1 MEVCTSLEQVTNKKL
16 TKREIVNQKAS
27 NPEFIQF
34 FQEVRLKYS
43 LFKQNKF
50 LRYFGKHQVQFYKT
64 LAYRSATGEVPNDSI
79 NRAFAA
85 MQEEK
90 DFSIIQFLESL
101 KNKKYTN
108 YKVLVDWIWIM
119 LDGKVSAPGMEQK
132 GAKLLAE
139 WVEDQKVTLT
149 EIEDCFFWIPD
160 SGRGYKL
167 SLMSIRSALAEF
179 DRVKMEQNGRFVG
192 KSLNQSFKSKDEK
205 TVEILSARDYNTSA
219 KAILEKDKAKKE
231 YIKSLAGK

>member
-1 MEVCTSLEQVTNKKL
+1 MEICQSLEQVAPKKL
-16 TKREIVNQKAS
+16 TKRDIVNQKAS

-79 NRAFAA
+79 DFAFAA

-90 DFSIIQFLESL
+90 DFSVIQFLESL

-108 YKVLVDWIWIM
+108 YKVLIDWIWIM
-119 LDGKVSAPGMEQK
+119 LDGKVAAAGMERK
-132 GAKLLAE
+132 GAKDLAE
-139 WVEDQKVTLT
+139 WVEDKKVTLT

-167 SLMSIRSALAEF
+167 SLVSIRSALAEF
-179 DRVKMEQNGRFVG
+179 DRVKTEQNGRFVG
-192 KSLNQSFKSKDEK
+192 KSLNQPFKSKDEK
-205 TVEILSARDYNTSA
+205 TVDILAGRSYNSQETLNKA
-219 KAILEKDKAKKE
+219 KAVKNYED
-231 YIKSLAGK
+231 SLRGRK